1 MSQIKTDVQQHFLCI
16 QEKKENK
23 VYQQFGETTGCNVEK
38 GDNLISKEI
47 YSHPSINSYIN
58 TFIININNNNKY
70 FKQLKI
76 STCTYQQYCHLHI
89 WQNVLI
95 ILEVY
100 EDLASTFDHVSYKQ
114 KDSTQLL
121 EFED

>member
-1 MSQIKTDVQQHFLCI
+1 MSCNIFCVFKKIK
-16 QEKKENK
+16 EKKK
-23 VYQQFGETTGCNVEK
+23 TKC
-38 GDNLISKEI
+38 
-47 YSHPSINSYIN
+47 SINSLSRQQDLMLEKRTISFLKRCMAILVCNPPVN

-76 STCTYQQYCHLHI
+76 STCTYQQYYHLHI

-95 ILEVY
+95 ILEVF
-100 EDLASTFDHVSYKQ
+100 EDLVSTFDHGWYKQ